1 MGGDIWWYLLRD
13 PGTSWITSGHS
24 QSSWSCVRARMPTQ
38 GASRRWSSRRTFF
51 LFTARHSGYESFGPH
66 PAHPLKSHDLCMQ
79 ETMAEEDRTFLPCCL
94 WLPISTWGGNT
105 GLYWAVQEDGVF
117 FFFSFPPKRVKART
131 KRSRSLYKYRRSRPW
146 NLGSLTTQS
155 DIENSI
161 KEKINRTSDSVTLG
175 WPFYIFPQ
183 KKHYT

>member
-1 MGGDIWWYLLRD
+1 MTPQALLGAPESIQNAGKVTLRNRRGLGMGGDIWWYLLRD

-66 PAHPLKSHDLCMQ
+66 SAHPLKSHDLCMQ

-117 FFFSFPPKRVKART
+117 FFF
-131 KRSRSLYKYRRSRPW
+131 L
-146 NLGSLTTQS
+146 
-155 DIENSI
+155 
-161 KEKINRTSDSVTLG
+161 
-175 WPFYIFPQ
+175 FPQ
-183 KKHYT
+183 SGSKLEPKGVEVSISTGVLDLET